1 MASLRRDLE
10 KRAQEA
16 ILKSVIEDY
25 KQEKKDWLKEPSIR
39 KAVFLYSFFGI
50 KNALLIAAIII
61 LSGFLALFLFP
72 LVGLFGA
79 GALAAGGLTGLFT
92 LIVAEFVFLYRSFT
106 NKELHAKAVAEMLNP
121 EISFTPATIKDKA
134 LRAKVDKALEYWAL
148 IDDEIKKAPK
158 GILRDGSP
166 HAVTHQEVTHWLQ
179 AVHNLAEHV
188 DKLRDNKV
196 IQQDLQ
202 KIPKLIQ
209 EYKADQAKA
218 KAPEVKQQ
226 LEKTIADQE
235 RQLRSLQTLQA
246 NIDKATYQLDSTIS
260 ALGTI
265 YSQLLLVGSKDES
278 GSRMYRL
285 QEEISEQVHQLEDIT
300 DAMDEV
306 LYQRAY

>member
-1 MASLRRDLE
+1 MASIRRNLE

-16 ILKSVIEDY
+16 ILKGIIENY
-25 KQEKKDWLKEPSIR
+25 KQEKKDWLQEPSIR
-39 KAVFLYSFFGI
+39 KAIFLYSFFGI

-61 LSGFLALFLFP
+61 FSGFLALFLFP
-72 LVGLFGA
+72 LVGLFGI
-79 GALAAGGLTGLFT
+79 GALAAGGFSGLFM
-92 LIVAEFVFLYRSFT
+92 LILAEFVFLYSSFT
-106 NKELHAKAVAEMLNP
+106 DKELHAKAVADLLNP
-121 EISFTPATIKDKA
+121 EIKFTPATIGDKE
-134 LRAKVDKALEYWAL
+134 LREKVDQALEYWAL
-148 IDDEIKKAPK
+148 IDDEIKKVPK
-158 GILRDGSP
+158 SILREDGAHS
-166 HAVTHQEVTHWLQ
+166 VTHQEVTHWLQ

-188 DKLRDNKV
+188 DQLRENKI
-196 IQQDLQ
+196 IQQDL
-202 KIPKLIQ
+202 KKLPKLI
-209 EYKADQAKA
+209 EESKTDLIKAT
-218 KAPEVKQQ
+218 APQVKKQ

-235 RQLRSLQTLQA
+235 RQLRSLQSLQD

-278 GSRMYRL
+278 GSRMNRL

>member
-1 MASLRRDLE
+1 MASARRDLE
-10 KRAQEA
+10 ERAQQA
-16 ILKSVIEDY
+16 ILKSIVENY
-25 KQEKKDWLKEPSIR
+25 KQEKKEWLNDPPLR
-39 KAVFLYSFFGI
+39 KAIFLYSFFGI

-61 LSGFLALFLFP
+61 LSGFLALVLFP
-72 LVGLFGA
+72 LVGLFGV
-79 GALAAGGLTGLFT
+79 GALAAGGLSGLFM
-92 LIVAEFVFLYRSFT
+92 LILAEFIFLYRSFT
-106 NKELHAKAVAEMLNP
+106 NKDLHAKAVAELLNP
-121 EISFTPATIKDKA
+121 DVNFTPATIKDKE
-134 LRAKVDKALEYWAL
+134 LREKVDKALEYWAL
-148 IDDEIKKAPK
+148 IDDEIQKAPK

-166 HAVTHQEVTHWLQ
+166 HAVTHNEVTNWLQ

-188 DKLRDNKV
+188 DKLRENKV

-202 KIPKLIQ
+202 KIPGLIQ
-209 EYKADQAKA
+209 EYKADLKQATS
-218 KAPEVKQQ
+218 PEVKKQ
-226 LEKTIADQE
+226 LERTIADQE
-235 RQLRSLQTLQA
+235 RQLRSLQALQD

-278 GSRMYRL
+278 GSKINRL